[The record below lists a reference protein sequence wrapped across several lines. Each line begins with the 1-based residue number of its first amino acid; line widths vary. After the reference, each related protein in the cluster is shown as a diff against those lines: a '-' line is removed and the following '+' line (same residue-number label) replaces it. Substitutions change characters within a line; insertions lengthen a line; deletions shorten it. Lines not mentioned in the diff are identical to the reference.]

1 MSYILML
8 WTIVAH
14 GSYTTATDWR
24 PMAQF
29 ETAALCEAAAASMNI
44 TNRYR
49 CLKIKGETK

>member
-29 ETAALCEAAAASMNI
+29 ETAALCEAAAASMNV